1 MEKIKKIRSVAI
13 KIKGVV
19 KNSVV
24 DPDWFIP
31 DPDLALNFL
40 SSGSGYRQK
49 IRIHADPDPTYI
61 N

>member
-1 MEKIKKIRSVAI
+1 MEKIKKIRLVAI

-24 DPDWFIP
+24 DPEWFIP
-31 DPDLALNFL
+31 DPDLALNFP
-40 SSGSGYRQK
+40 SSGSKQK
-49 IRIHADPDPTYI
+49 FRIHSDPDPTYI